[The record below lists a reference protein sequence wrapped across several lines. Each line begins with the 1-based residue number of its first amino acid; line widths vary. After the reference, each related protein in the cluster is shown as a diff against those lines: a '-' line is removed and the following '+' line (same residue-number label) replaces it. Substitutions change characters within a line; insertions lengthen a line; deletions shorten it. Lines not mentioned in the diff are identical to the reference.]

1 MPVSVRLEVCQRLL
15 GQTAVVEVQVL
26 LQQEGNVR
34 ENVLR
39 NVLQER
45 ALL

>member
-1 MPVSVRLEVCQRLL
+1 MPVSVKLEVQRLL
-15 GQTAVVEVQVL
+15 EQTAVIEEQAL
-26 LQQEGNVR
+26 LQQE